1 MGNSH
6 PQANPKASINLLIA
20 PLGNLLG
27 EEADYLGRKV
37 SRSQIFSAQYP
48 RLLLKY
54 STVKAWSGSP
64 VSGLLICLPHMWGR
78 EQGCDH
84 LPCTRSTLRLKEQHT
99 ACHVGEV
106 PRALL
111 WSLGSLRLCWPSS
124 ICPFLRFTLCLWTQK
139 TCHWPDCHFASSG
152 TAISASMQTVGSRFS
167 RYCCQF

>member
-1 MGNSH
+1 MGNPH

-27 EEADYLGRKV
+27 EEADNLGRKA
-37 SRSQIFSAQYP
+37 SRSQTLSAQYS

-64 VSGLLICLPHMWGR
+64 VSGLFCPPHMWGR

-84 LPCTRSTLRLKEQHT
+84 LPRTGSILRLKEQHA
-99 ACHVGEV
+99 ACYVGEV
-106 PRALL
+106 PRVLL
-111 WSLGSLRLCWPSS
+111 WSSDSLRLCWSSS
-124 ICPFLRFTLCLWTQK
+124 ICPFLRFTLCLCTQK
-139 TCHWPDCHFASSG
+139 TCRWPDCHFASSE
-152 TAISASMQTVGSRFS
+152 TAISASKQTNNSRFS